1 MSLPENFFG
10 NENWKLVLRP
20 IWIRKN
26 KETVD
31 VPCVSCRDLEDCVGL
46 GCGTGPCNYCNG
58 TGFVK
63 ALKVI
68 DSPLPLN
75 DPKYS
80 RFFNSLQEV

>member
-1 MSLPENFFG
+1 MLTTK
-10 NENWKLVLRP
+10 KLRKLRL
-20 IWIRKN
+20 
-26 KETVD
+26 VD

-80 RFFNSLQEV
+80 RFFNSLQEFINNDNEHQFTSKAI